1 MHNEATIRRN
11 SQNCQNVLPHD
22 EDSEV
27 SVEANQP
34 VSGHSCLFPLQDD
47 EGDGMIG
54 KDSVEKEIDGHL
66 NNDNIIIVLPCHR
79 GEW

>member
-1 MHNEATIRRN
+1 
-11 SQNCQNVLPHD
+11 
-22 EDSEV
+22 
-27 SVEANQP
+27 VEANQP

-66 NNDNIIIVLPCHR
+66 NNDNIIVVLPCRR